1 MTLALHQP
9 PPDFDLKNQH
19 GEDIDL
25 SGFRGHRPVVVMF
38 FPFAFSTIC
47 TSELREV
54 HGAMSDLQVANVE
67 LLAIACDPM
76 FALRAFSDAEGFS
89 FSLLSDFWPHGEVAR
104 RYEVFD
110 DRRGAALRGTFVV
123 DVDGVLRWMVRNA
136 MPKPRD
142 WSSVRRALA
151 AIRT

>member
-89 FSLLSDFWPHGEVAR
+89 FSLLSDFWPHGGVAQA
-104 RYEVFD
+104 YGVFND
-110 DRRGAALRGTFVV
+110 AAGSAFRGTFLV
-123 DVDGVLRWMVRNA
+123 DKEGLVAWKVENG
-136 MPKPRD
+136 MPDARSIDDYRD
-142 WSSVRRALA
+142 ALA
-151 AIRT
+151 GV